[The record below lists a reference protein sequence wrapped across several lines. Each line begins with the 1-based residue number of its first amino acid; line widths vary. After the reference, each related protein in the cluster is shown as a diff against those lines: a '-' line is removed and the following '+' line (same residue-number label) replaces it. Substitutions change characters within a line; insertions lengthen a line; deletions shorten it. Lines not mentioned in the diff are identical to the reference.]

1 MGYQAQSNDTNPHEG
16 TYQVSDSL
24 TWTKGK
30 HTYKFGGD
38 FRYLSS
44 LQTYVFNDYTMGQYA
59 FNGSVMS
66 GLLGPGAATPIASF
80 LLGYPDLTTIATV
93 INPATDSR
101 AGAYALYGQDDFKL
115 SQRLT
120 LNYGLRWEYH
130 PGFHDLNNNMVN
142 FDPYYQNIVNG
153 RNTGAVIA
161 ENQGALT
168 TNLNPGFAQ
177 SIAPTPIILAS
188 QAGLG
193 PTLRH
198 ASHLDFAPRVGFA
211 WRVFNNNKTVLRG
224 GYGRF
229 IESLLSSSAI
239 NGWSVGAS
247 DVGNFTQTFGP
258 NGQPTL
264 LAPYSFPSNIAQPGT
279 QFFDVATEIKFKD
292 PIVEEWDLTLE
303 QDLGKGVGLRVSY
316 DGNHGYNIPVQI
328 NGEQPPDNTAG
339 FSSAATQATIPFPL
353 LAYIAKQT
361 NLGFANYGAGTIS
374 VKKRSANFQFEVS
387 YSYTR
392 DLSNV
397 NGGLTGQQALMLPN

>member
-1 MGYQAQSNDTNPHEG
+1 
-16 TYQVSDSL
+16 
-24 TWTKGK
+24 
-30 HTYKFGGD
+30 
-38 FRYLSS
+38 
-44 LQTYVFNDYTMGQYA
+44 
-59 FNGSVMS
+59 MS

-93 INPATDSR
+93 INPTTDSR

-229 IESLLSSSAI
+229 IESLLSARPSTAGRWEPATSEI
-239 NGWSVGAS
+239 SPKPISPTGP
-247 DVGNFTQTFGP
+247 TFKP
-258 NGQPTL
+258 
-264 LAPYSFPSNIAQPGT
+264 PYSFPSNIAQPGT
-279 QFFDVATEIKFKD
+279 QFFDVATEIQFKD

-316 DGNHGYNIPVQI
+316 DGNHGYNVPVADQW
-328 NGEQPPDNTAG
+328 
-339 FSSAATQATIPFPL
+339 
-353 LAYIAKQT
+353 
-361 NLGFANYGAGTIS
+361 GTTS
-374 VKKRSANFQFEVS
+374 
-387 YSYTR
+387 
-392 DLSNV
+392 
-397 NGGLTGQQALMLPN
+397 